1 VILLVFGAAIGVS
14 LTDRVTVDFNRET
27 AQAADTLA
35 GGLSIAATDAGWI
48 VRGTRLDDFAASQHA
63 HARLLSWSGDRIDD
77 TAGAP
82 DLGVTQPGEQTLA
95 GQRTVTRVL
104 RVAPAGYALLQYTR
118 PVKTLHE
125 TVLTLWLFIALGVL
139 AGAGLALLAGL
150 AVARQAMRPVSSL
163 TSAAKNIANTGSMS
177 NRIPVPNSN
186 DEIHD
191 LALTLSAAFEALD
204 DARAT
209 TELSLDR
216 QRAFVA
222 DASHELR
229 TPLTSL
235 IARLEM
241 LETETSGEA
250 QEDAEASLRS
260 ARRMADL
267 VEDLL
272 MIARSDSESR
282 KPQPSH
288 ARQVLD
294 TAIADAG
301 AVLEGHQLRVDC
313 DDTVLLCEP
322 AALSRAV
329 RNLLEN
335 AARYGP
341 AGGTI
346 VLKAGLTATGWNC
359 SVSDEGTGIPLDRRD
374 QVFRR
379 FDRAGGD
386 AAGST
391 GLGLA
396 IVQAVATSHSGTAS
410 VADSKLGGAKVEIN
424 LPSSRIS
431 GSGFDNDRQYE
442 WPAAE

>member
-1 VILLVFGAAIGVS
+1 MILLAFGGAIGVS
-14 LTDRVTVDFNRET
+14 LTDRVTVDFNRDT

-35 GGLSIAATDAGWI
+35 GGLSIGATPSGWI

-82 DLGVTQPGEQTLA
+82 DLGVTPPGEQTLE

-104 RVAPAGYALLQYTR
+104 RVVPSGYALLQYTR
-118 PVKTLHE
+118 PVQTLHE

-163 TSAAKNIANTGSMS
+163 TSAAKRIASTGSMS
-177 NRIPVPNSN
+177 DKIPVPNSN

-191 LALTLSAAFEALD
+191 LALTLAAAFASLD

-209 TELSLDR
+209 TEVSLDR
-216 QRAFVA
+216 QRTFVA

-241 LETETSGEA
+241 LQSVTIGEA
-250 QEDAEASLRS
+250 REDAEASLRS
-260 ARRMADL
+260 AHRMADL

-272 MIARSDSESR
+272 LIARTDSLPKAPIAS
-282 KPQPSH
+282 P
-288 ARQVLD
+288 ARQILD
-294 TAIADAG
+294 TAVSDAG
-301 AVLEGHQLRVDC
+301 AALSANHLRVTC
-313 DDTVLLCEP
+313 DDTVILGDP
-322 AALSRAV
+322 AALSRAI

-341 AGGTI
+341 EAGRI
-346 VLKAGLTATGWNC
+346 LLTASATDGGWSC
-359 SVSDEGTGIPLDRRD
+359 AVSDEGPGIPPERRD
-374 QVFRR
+374 EVFRR
-379 FDRAGGD
+379 FERAGGD
-386 AAGST
+386 SAGST

-396 IVQAVATSHSGTAS
+396 IVRTVAASHGGTATVS
-410 VADSKLGGAKVEIN
+410 DSEMGGAMVEIR
-424 LPSSRIS
+424 LPAGRLV
-431 GSGFDNDRQYE
+431 GSGFDHDR
-442 WPAAE
+442 